1 MSPSDRPQHRTHSA
15 GRNTA
20 AGVVDAPVDVDYL
33 TSTLMELL
41 RVPSPSGRTD
51 AVMQVVGQH
60 IEALGLPVDLTR
72 RGMLRATL
80 RGRTDVVRRAVVV
93 HADTI
98 GLMVKRVKDNGRLEV
113 VPVGSHSA
121 RFSEGAHVTIFTDD
135 FDEVYTGTVL
145 PLKSS
150 GHTFGD
156 EIDTQGVGWQVVEV
170 RIDEPVASAA
180 DVHALGV
187 QVGDFVAL
195 DAAPQITR
203 HGYVKSRHLDDKAG
217 LAACLAALK
226 ALRDAELPLAVTAQ
240 FLVTIG
246 EEVGFGA
253 THGLAPELAELVA
266 VDNAVVAEGQTSRE
280 DHVSVG
286 MLDMTGPF
294 DYHLSRR
301 LHALAR
307 EHDIPAVRDVY
318 RHYRSDAAPALEAGM
333 EARAAL
339 LGFGLESSHGH
350 ERTHLDGLVALARLL
365 VVYLQSG
372 LTFDEW
378 DRAEHGDLA
387 DFPSDSVQP
396 AQLEPVDRTVVPE
409 RAGA

>member
-1 MSPSDRPQHRTHSA
+1 MSTPRAAAPSTGASVRDLPI
-15 GRNTA
+15 
-20 AGVVDAPVDVDYL
+20 DVEYL
-33 TSTLMELL
+33 TSTMMELL
-41 RVPSPSGRTD
+41 RIPSPSGRTD
-51 AVMQVVGQH
+51 AVMQAVGTH
-60 IEALGLPVDLTR
+60 IDALGLPFDLTR
-72 RGMLRATL
+72 RGILRATL

-98 GLMVKRVKDNGRLEV
+98 GLMVKRIKDTGRLEV

-121 RFSEGAHVTIFTDD
+121 RFAEGAHVTIFTDD
-135 FDEVYTGTVL
+135 FDRVYTGTVL

-156 EIDTQGVGWQVVEV
+156 EIDTQGVGWEVVEI
-170 RIDEPVASAA
+170 RIDEPVESAR
-180 DVHALGV
+180 DVLELGIE
-187 QVGDFVAL
+187 VGDFVAL
-195 DAAPQITR
+195 DAAPQLTR
-203 HGYVKSRHLDDKAG
+203 GGYVKSRHLDDKAG

-226 ALRDAELPLAVTAQ
+226 ALRDADVPLEVSAQ

-253 THGLAPELAELVA
+253 THGLSPDLAELVA

-280 DHVSVG
+280 ELVSVG

-301 LHALAR
+301 LHALAGA
-307 EHDIPAVRDVY
+307 HGIPAVRDVY
-318 RHYRSDAAPALEAGM
+318 RHYRSDAAPALEAGI

-350 ERTHLDGLVALARLL
+350 ERTHVDGLVALARLL

-396 AQLEPVDRTVVPE
+396 AQMEPVDRTVVPD
-409 RAGA
+409 GAFG